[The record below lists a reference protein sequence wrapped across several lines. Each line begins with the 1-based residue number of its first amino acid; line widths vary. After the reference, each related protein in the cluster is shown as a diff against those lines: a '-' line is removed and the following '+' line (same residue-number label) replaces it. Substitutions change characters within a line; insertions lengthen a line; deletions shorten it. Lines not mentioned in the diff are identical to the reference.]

1 MDARPVDPAR
11 RSLLRTLV
19 GLAAATPAWS
29 QDPGSASGASSRGA
43 LARARRFGIAYTSF
57 AVRLQQGRDLI
68 RGAAAG
74 AAGFPAETFVELC
87 QSFGADGCQM
97 DTTQLTSTDDAYL
110 AGVRRRIDDKG
121 LFLELSVSG
130 KVLESAP
137 RFAEVAALARKL
149 GAARLRVA
157 LLHGRR
163 YEDFRTKEQW
173 EEFAGHWRR
182 TLPKAKPWLEDAR
195 LPLGIE
201 NHKDFR
207 IHELVDLIRSVD
219 TPYLGACVDFGNNVA
234 FLEDPL
240 ELAEALAPYAITT
253 HLKDMAVRPYEKGFE
268 LSEVPLGTGFLPLAR
283 IVEVLWKRQPNLP
296 LCLEMITRDPLKVP
310 YLDDGYWTTF
320 GGREDGRIERFRAE
334 VLSKAWSEPLPRIR
348 GLPIDRMI
356 AAEDDNVR
364 RSATFAREKLGA

>member
-1 MDARPVDPAR
+1 MDARPVDPGR
-11 RSLLRTLV
+11 RSLLCSLA
-19 GLAAATPAWS
+19 GLAAAPAWS
-29 QDPGSASGASSRGA
+29 QGPASASDPSPRGA
-43 LARARRFGIAYTSF
+43 AARPRRFGIAYTSF
-57 AVRLQQGRDLI
+57 AVRLRQGRDLI

-74 AAGFPAETFVELC
+74 AAAFPAESFVDLC

-110 AGVRRRIDDKG
+110 AGVRRRIDEKG
-121 LFLELSVSG
+121 LFLELSVGG
-130 KVLESAP
+130 KFLEDADA
-137 RFAEVAALARKL
+137 FARTVALVRKL
-149 GAARLRVA
+149 GAVRLRVA

-182 TLPKAKPWLEDAR
+182 TLAKAKPWLEDAR
-195 LPLGIE
+195 LPVGIE

-253 HLKDMAVRPYEKGFE
+253 HLKDMGVRPYEKGFE

-283 IVEVLWKRQPNLP
+283 MVEVLWKRQPNLP
-296 LCLEMITRDPLKVP
+296 LCLEMITRDPLEVP
-310 YLDDGYWTTF
+310 YLDDAYWTTF
-320 GGREDGRIERFRAE
+320 GGRDERRIERFRSE
-334 VLSKAWSEPLPRIR
+334 VLSKAWPNPLPRIT
-348 GLPIDRMI
+348 GLPIDGMI
-356 AAEDDNVR
+356 AAEDDNIRRCAAFVR
-364 RSATFAREKLGA
+364 GTLGA

>member
-1 MDARPVDPAR
+1 MDARPVDPGR
-11 RSLLRTLV
+11 RNLLRTLL
-19 GLAAATPAWS
+19 GLAAAPAWS
-29 QDPGSASGASSRGA
+29 SRPGSAFDASPPGAVA
-43 LARARRFGIAYTSF
+43 PARRFGIAYTSF
-57 AVRLQQGRDLI
+57 AVRLRQGRDLI
-68 RGAAAG
+68 RGTAAG
-74 AAGFPAETFVELC
+74 AGGFPAEAFVDLC

-110 AGVRRRIDDKG
+110 AGVRRRIHERG

-137 RFAEVAALARKL
+137 RFAEIAALAQKL

-195 LPLGIE
+195 LPVGIE

-207 IHELVDLIRSVD
+207 IHELVELIRSVD

-240 ELAEALAPYAITT
+240 ELAEALAPYAVTT
-253 HLKDMAVRPYEKGFE
+253 HLKDMAVRPYEHGFE
-268 LSEVPLGTGFLPLAR
+268 LSEVPLGQGFLPLAR
-283 IVEVLWKRQPNLP
+283 MVEVLRQRQANLP
-296 LCLEMITRDPLKVP
+296 LCLEMITRDPLRVP
-310 YLDDGYWTTF
+310 YLHDEYWTTF
-320 GGREDGRIERFRAE
+320 GGRDDRRIERFRAE
-334 VLSKAWSEPLPRIR
+334 VLSKAWTEPLPRIS
-348 GLPIDRMI
+348 GLPIDGMI

-364 RSATFAREKLGA
+364 RCAAFAREKLGA